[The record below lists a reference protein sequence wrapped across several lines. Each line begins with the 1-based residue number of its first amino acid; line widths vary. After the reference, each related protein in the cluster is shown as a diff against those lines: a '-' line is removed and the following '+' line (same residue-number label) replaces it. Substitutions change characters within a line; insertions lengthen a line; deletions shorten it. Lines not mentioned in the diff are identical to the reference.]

1 MRRVY
6 RTAAPIYFTDRELD
20 DLNMSRD
27 RFEFFAN
34 YVDYLPFTPDEVQ
47 EAVEHAQGPAL
58 DTLDDMLVSIFSNHG
73 DVAHDYFYE
82 VLRNYG
88 ETGRVEYH

>member
-1 MRRVY
+1 MFKY
-6 RTAAPIYFTDRELD
+6 SAIYFTDKELD
-20 DLNMSRD
+20 DLGMTRD

-34 YVDYLPFTPDEVQ
+34 YVDYLPFSPDDVRGAIEYS
-47 EAVEHAQGPAL
+47 EGPAL
-58 DTLDDMLVSIFSNHG
+58 DTLDDMLVSIYTSHG
-73 DVAHDYFYE
+73 KVAHDYFYE